1 MIDRS
6 SEQKLMV
13 NVLQLILGFHF
24 WSQGMPRIIWGQESQ
39 MTMNLIVSV
48 KDPEVKE
55 ITVIQQMVLLLLGV
69 PSML

>member
-1 MIDRS
+1 MIGRS
-6 SEQKLMV
+6 SEWKSMV
-13 NVLQLILGFHF
+13 NILQSILGFHF

-55 ITVIQQMVLLLLGV
+55 ITVVQ
-69 PSML
+69 